1 MVSLLFPGLV
11 LGWSFWVEFDFLRQ
25 AWHECGLG
33 CDGHC
38 CLGEPSVH
46 LFPEYYL
53 YPSPDIILST
63 PLGCID
69 LSQGTFSP
77 RDQESLLTRADSSCS
92 GNNKLLVEAAFKE
105 RLKETQV
112 PAPQMKPSRSAC
124 FSGGH
129 LPLTPASNQQPA
141 LATH

>member
-112 PAPQMKPSRSAC
+112 PAPQMKQAEVLVSL
-124 FSGGH
+124 G
-129 LPLTPASNQQPA
+129 
-141 LATH
+141 ATFP